1 MTTQILGAN
10 KKLVAGNGGM
20 CLRGNPLPVARYHE
34 LDGRYQYRYIV
45 KTHYYLGY
53 RYYKVIGEL

>member
-1 MTTQILGAN
+1 M
-10 KKLVAGNGGM
+10 
-20 CLRGNPLPVARYHE
+20 RGNPLPVARYHE